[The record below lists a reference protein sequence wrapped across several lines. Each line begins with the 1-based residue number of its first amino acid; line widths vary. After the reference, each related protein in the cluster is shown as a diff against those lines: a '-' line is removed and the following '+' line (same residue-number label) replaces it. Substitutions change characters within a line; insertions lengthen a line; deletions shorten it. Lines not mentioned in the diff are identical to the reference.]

1 MTYDKLRKSTPAEG
15 SGMMIRIRT
24 FVSASMKPRVLF
36 RDGLT
41 LTLLVLTASLS
52 MGQESVPGVVK
63 KIGPSTVAVRIYD
76 RGGEV
81 VGQGT
86 GFFVSKTGDVI
97 TNYHV
102 LQNAD
107 YADVKTNEG
116 NVYPVR
122 KILAEDR
129 EGDLI
134 RISVDTFGDAA
145 PPASIAKTVPEVGE
159 HVVVF
164 GSPLGL
170 EKTVSDGIISAVRE
184 IPGFGNIMQVTAP
197 ISPGSSGSPVVN
209 MNGEVVGIISFFVA
223 PGQNLNFAIPGQRIA
238 KLAPQ
243 DGMTLIDWAE
253 VRRQESAALVVEL
266 YASGMRYLLLEDYDR
281 ALLFFGE
288 VIKKN
293 PNYAKAYFQ
302 MGYCKA
308 RLGQYPEAVEAY
320 QESIRLK
327 PDEADAYNNLCTT
340 YGALDRVEDAL
351 TACQQALRLQP
362 DLAEAHNNLA
372 WIYYRLGKYS
382 ESVVSSKE
390 ALRLKPDYALAYYNL
405 GNGYSALG
413 RYQEAV
419 DAYKQGI
426 RFNPDH
432 PGSHINLGAAYHQLG
447 QYQKALESYKEAV
460 RLKPDTGEAHLDLGM
475 TYLRLGDRG
484 SALEEYKILMKL
496 DKESANKLFNLIYE

>member
-1 MTYDKLRKSTPAEG
+1 MEV
-15 SGMMIRIRT
+15 SGMMIRIRIFRSAPPKPT
-24 FVSASMKPRVLF
+24 ALFRTGLALAILVLGVSA
-36 RDGLT
+36 
-41 LTLLVLTASLS
+41 S

-63 KIGPSTVAVRIYD
+63 KIGPSTVAIRIYD
-76 RGGEV
+76 RAGEV

-86 GFFVSKTGDVI
+86 GFFISKTGDVI

-102 LQNAD
+102 LQNAE
-107 YADVKTNEG
+107 YADVKTSEG
-116 NVYPVR
+116 NVYPV
-122 KILAEDR
+122 KKVLADDR

-134 RISVDTFGDAA
+134 RVSVDAFGDTTPA
-145 PPASIAKTVPEVGE
+145 ASIAQTVPEVGE

-184 IPGFGNIMQVTAP
+184 IPGFGSIMQVTAP

-209 MNGEVVGIISFFVA
+209 MRGEVVGIISFFVA
-223 PGQNLNFAIPGQRIA
+223 PGQNLNFAIPGGRIA

-243 DGMTLIDWAE
+243 NGMTLIDWAE
-253 VRRQESAALVVEL
+253 ARRQESAALVVEL
-266 YASGMRYLLLEDYDR
+266 YASGMRYLLLEDYER

-293 PNYAKAYFQ
+293 PNYSKAYFQ
-302 MGYCKA
+302 TGYCRAK
-308 RLGQYPEAVEAY
+308 LGEYPEAIEAY
-320 QESIRLK
+320 QQSIRLK
-327 PDEADAYNNLCTT
+327 PDEADAYNNLCTA
-340 YGALDRVEDAL
+340 YGAVDRVEDAL

-362 DLAEAHNNLA
+362 DLAEIHNNLA
-372 WIYYRLGKYS
+372 WIYYRLGKYP
-382 ESVVSSKE
+382 EAVVSSKE
-390 ALRLKPDYALAYYNL
+390 ALRLKPDYALAYFNL
-405 GNGYSALG
+405 GNSYSALG

-419 DAYKQGI
+419 DAYKQAI

-432 PGSHINLGAAYHQLG
+432 PESHMNLGAAYHQLG

-460 RLKPDTGEAHLDLGM
+460 RLKPDTVEAHLNLGM
-475 TYLRLGDRG
+475 TYLRLGDKV
-484 SALEEYKILMKL
+484 SALEEYRILMKL